1 MGAWEHDSM
10 GDLPADVADL
20 LTASRLL
27 ALTKP
32 GGGTRPIAIGETIYR
47 LAGKAALYSSAE
59 PARNH
64 FLPLQFGVA
73 VMGGGEAIIHGA
85 RAFASELPESLIAQV
100 DLANAGKKHVVD
112 VDEDVEGGGGVA
124 GLVDR
129 VVAREELDPKY
140 PFALDHVVV
149 ERAGYVDEGVEV
161 DVEEGAV
168 ER

>member
-1 MGAWEHDSM
+1 M

-100 DLANAGKKHVVD
+100 DLANAFNSAAKVLNQFRQRWSVALQRGQSLSYLGK
-112 VDEDVEGGGGVA
+112 
-124 GLVDR
+124 
-129 VVAREELDPKY
+129 
-140 PFALDHVVV
+140 
-149 ERAGYVDEGVEV
+149 
-161 DVEEGAV
+161 
-168 ER
+168 